1 MNEGGAGL
9 AISKRL
15 RFEILRRDNHTC
27 RYCGASAPDVKL
39 TVDHVKPEALGGKTV
54 PENLVTA
61 CEDCNSG
68 KTSMP
73 ADAAIVADVEADA
86 VRWASAMARAADAYR
101 AAAAE
106 ARAYAAEFH
115 EVWAGYTI
123 GTTGEPVP
131 LPDDWPEALE
141 RFRVAGLPI
150 DVVIA
155 SVRPAMANE
164 KVATENV
171 FRYFCGVCWNQVGE
185 MQALAEQILEADAAA
200 PPRTYVRPPVAGPD
214 SPGRL
219 AAREAAARAAS
230 AEQRARKAARGDQ

>member
-1 MNEGGAGL
+1 MAV
-9 AISKRL
+9 SKRL

-39 TVDHVKPEALGGKTV
+39 VVDHVKPEALGGKTE
-54 PENLVTA
+54 PGNLVTA

-68 KTSMP
+68 KTSMAP
-73 ADAAIVADVEADA
+73 NAEMVADVEADA
-86 VRWASAMARAADAYR
+86 ARWAAAMARAAEAYR
-101 AAAAE
+101 SAAAD

-115 EVWAGYTI
+115 EVWSGYTV
-123 GTTGEPVP
+123 GTSAEPVP

-150 DVVIA
+150 DVVLA

-185 MQALAEQILEADAAA
+185 MQELAEAILQADATA
-200 PPRTYVRPPVAGPD
+200 PARTYVRPPVAGPD
-214 SPGRL
+214 SPGRV

-230 AEQRARKAARGDQ
+230 AEQRARKAARGDA